1 MPSFQA
7 PSLFLLGCGFPDSG
21 SGLYGVEGGS
31 QGIGG
36 PPGPCHHGHHG
47 PNRLLGPIKPRG
59 AGRGA
64 WEVFAGWAVAMR
76 LESDP
81 ELFSLNLM
89 IAELLSA
96 SAKVTQVNRRS
107 QTFRLEETRE
117 RIWSQ
122 GCLG

>member
-1 MPSFQA
+1 M
-7 PSLFLLGCGFPDSG
+7 
-21 SGLYGVEGGS
+21 
-31 QGIGG
+31 
-36 PPGPCHHGHHG
+36 
-47 PNRLLGPIKPRG
+47 
-59 AGRGA
+59 
-64 WEVFAGWAVAMR
+64 FAGWAVAMR

-122 GCLG
+122 GCPR